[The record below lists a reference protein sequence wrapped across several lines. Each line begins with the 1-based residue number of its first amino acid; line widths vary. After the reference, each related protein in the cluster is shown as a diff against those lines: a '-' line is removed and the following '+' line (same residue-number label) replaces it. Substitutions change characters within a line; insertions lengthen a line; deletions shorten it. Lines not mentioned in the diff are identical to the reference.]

1 MDPEMITKEEF
12 MAYRKLQL
20 SGKLNNMIS
29 INGGAALAGISEEAY
44 ITIMWNYKMLEDK
57 WLS

>member
-20 SGKLNNMIS
+20 SGKINMTD
-29 INGGAALAGISEEAY
+29 INRGPALAGISEEAY
-44 ITIMWNYKMLEDK
+44 ITILWNYKMLKDK

>member
-20 SGKLNNMIS
+20 SGKINMNS
-29 INGGAALAGISEEAY
+29 IKLGSALAGISEEAY
-44 ITIMWNYKMLEDK
+44 ITILWNYKMLEDK